1 LRLSRVQQLYQLQS
15 LDSEVDS
22 INHQLAEISANLG
35 ESQALQQ
42 AKATAEATEK
52 ALRQTQTRL
61 QDLTLE
67 VKSLADKIAAQEKA
81 LYQGK
86 SFRAKE
92 AANLQDEITS
102 LKRWHSQRE
111 ELLLEAMVEAEEG
124 EQKFAQAGQ
133 ALSVTQGEWQAE
145 QERLSQTQNA
155 LKTKLTELKA
165 QRPVMVKAIDE
176 DDLDEYEDLRQKKGG
191 RAVALVKEGVCQGCG
206 IAASSSKIQR
216 ARAGTELVYCGTCG
230 RILYAL

>member
-1 LRLSRVQQLYQLQS
+1 MSRVQQLYQLQS
-15 LDSEVDS
+15 LDSEVDRA
-22 INHQLAEISANLG
+22 NHQLAEISANLG
-35 ESQALQQ
+35 ESKALHQ
-42 AKATAEATEK
+42 AKAAAEATEK
-52 ALRQTQTRL
+52 ALRQAQTRM

-81 LYQGK
+81 LYHGK
-86 SFRAKE
+86 SLSAKE

-111 ELLLEAMVEAEEG
+111 ELLLEAMVEVEES
-124 EQKFAQAGQ
+124 EQKFDQARQ
-133 ALSVTQGEWQAE
+133 VLSVTQGEWQAE
-145 QERLSQTQNA
+145 HERLSQTQNA
-155 LKTKLTELKA
+155 LKTKLSELKE
-165 QRPVMVKAIDE
+165 QRPVMIKVIDE

-191 RAVALVKEGVCQGCG
+191 RAVAVVKDGVCQGCG

-230 RILYAL
+230 RILYVL